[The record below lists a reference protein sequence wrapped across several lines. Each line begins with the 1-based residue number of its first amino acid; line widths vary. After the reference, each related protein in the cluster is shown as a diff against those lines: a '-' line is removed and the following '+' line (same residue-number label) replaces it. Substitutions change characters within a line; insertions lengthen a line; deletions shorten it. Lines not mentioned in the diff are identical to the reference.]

1 MSRFKLVAVLLALV
15 ASLACNLSIQ
25 PALPA
30 TNTPTACAS
39 ATNTPRPLATNSGG
53 LVASL
58 PTETPAPYCI
68 VTASNGAG
76 GGSLYVRS
84 GPGVEYQWVKV
95 LQSGDKLPMI
105 DTEGDWVQ
113 VPGGWV
119 SRYYVEC
126 NRLTK

>member
-1 MSRFKLVAVLLALV
+1 
-15 ASLACNLSIQ
+15 
-25 PALPA
+25 
-30 TNTPTACAS
+30 
-39 ATNTPRPLATNSGG
+39 
-53 LVASL
+53 VASL

-84 GPGVEYQWVKV
+84 GPGVQYQWVKV

-119 SRYYVEC
+119 SAHYVEC